1 MAPMAV
7 LPAAATL
14 DLSRLPPF
22 QLVAVNYEAERAQL
36 LERARIR
43 LEAANHVLDVDDET
57 NPIVIF
63 GEEVAYTRT
72 LGLQQ
77 INDGGKRLTVAY
89 GDGEALDHIAATF
102 YAELGEDV
110 LRLPGELDDRYRW
123 RLMLVANA
131 RVPGSLPGYMFWA
144 LTKAPRLT
152 DAQALNHASGLV
164 PRGTIAVILLGDPDD
179 EGPTG
184 EAAQV
189 ELARAAL
196 LDTRHNLGTDTLQ
209 IRAASRL
216 DASLSAQLVL
226 DGPGPDATVVRDAAL
241 ARLSAFLKERRRI
254 GAEVSMTSLAA
265 ALTVPGVLKVN
276 FASPTDDLAPSPD
289 QVVRFT
295 SIDLT
300 TAVAGD

>member
-14 DLSRLPPF
+14 DLSRLPAF
-22 QLVAVNYEAERAQL
+22 QLVAVDYEAERAAV
-36 LERARIR
+36 LERTRAR
-43 LEAANHVLDVDDET
+43 LEQINVLLDVTDET
-57 NPIVIF
+57 HPIVILA
-63 GEEVAYTRT
+63 EEFAYTRT

-77 INDGGKRLTVAY
+77 MNDGGKRLTVAY
-89 GDGEALDHIAATF
+89 GDGPALDHLAATF
-102 YAELGEDV
+102 YADLGDDV
-110 LRLPGELDDRYRW
+110 LRQPGEGDDRYRW
-123 RLMLVANA
+123 RLMLAAGA

-144 LTKAPRLT
+144 LTRAPKLT

-164 PRGTIAVILLGDPDD
+164 RPGTIAVILLGDPDD
-179 EGPTG
+179 AGPAG

-196 LDTRHNLGTDTLQ
+196 LDVRHRLGTDTLQ

-216 DASLSAQLVL
+216 DASLNAQLEL
-226 DGPGPDATVVRDAAL
+226 EGPGPDSTLVLNAAGAKL
-241 ARLSAFLKERRRI
+241 AAFLKDRRRI

-265 ALTVPGVLKVN
+265 ALTVPGVLRVN
-276 FASPTDDLAPSPD
+276 FLAPLADLMPAPD

-295 SIDLT
+295 SVSLT
-300 TAVAGD
+300 TAVAGG